1 MDETSDEI
9 IETIYQRIKNTTV
22 EINSVVPDS
31 WNASPSE
38 EDHFV
43 FDAMN
48 ELISESELIVVPP
61 VAFDD
66 SDGVYKFRDI
76 HFYRLFMPADDGAPD
91 YKPFKIQ
98 LVGKLSKDEATEK
111 KRNWSIERNLINEM
125 LSKNP
130 SEEKIS
136 DLQQQLGDGYESP
149 YTLVPPPSGD
159 ENS

>member
-1 MDETSDEI
+1 MDKTSDEI

-38 EDHFV
+38 EDHFL

-48 ELISESELIVVPP
+48 ELISASKLIVVPP
-61 VAFDD
+61 VLFDD
-66 SDGVYKFRDI
+66 SDGVYKFIDI

-91 YKPFKIQ
+91 YKPFQIQ

-111 KRNWSIERNLINEM
+111 KRNWSIDRNLINEM

-130 SEEKIS
+130 SEEKVS
-136 DLQQQLGDGYESP
+136 ELQQQLGDGYESP
-149 YTLVPPPSGD
+149 YTLVPAPSGD

>member
-76 HFYRLFMPADDGAPD
+76 YFYRLFMPADHGAPD
-91 YKPFKIQ
+91 YKHFNIQ

-125 LSKNP
+125 LSQNP
-130 SEEKIS
+130 SEQKIS
-136 DLQQQLGDGYESP
+136 ELQQQLGDGYESP
-149 YTLVPPPSGD
+149 YTLVPAPSGD

>member
-1 MDETSDEI
+1 LDETSYEI

-76 HFYRLFMPADDGAPD
+76 YFYRLFMPADHGPPD
-91 YKPFKIQ
+91 YKHFQ
-98 LVGKLSKDEATEK
+98 MQSVGKLSKDEATEK

-159 ENS
+159 EN

>member
-91 YKPFKIQ
+91 YKPFQIQ
-98 LVGKLSKDEATEK
+98 LIGKLSKDEATEK

-136 DLQQQLGDGYESP
+136 DLQPLNIFQF
-149 YTLVPPPSGD
+149 
-159 ENS
+159 

>member
-38 EDHFV
+38 EDHFL

-48 ELISESELIVVPP
+48 ELISASKLIVVPP
-61 VAFDD
+61 VLFDD

-91 YKPFKIQ
+91 YKPFQIQ

-130 SEEKIS
+130 SEEKVS
-136 DLQQQLGDGYESP
+136 ELQQQLGDGYESP
-149 YTLVPPPSGD
+149 YTLVPAPSGD

>member
-1 MDETSDEI
+1 LSQTSEEI
-9 IETIYQRIKNTTV
+9 IEIIYQRIKNATV
-22 EINSVVPDS
+22 EINSVVPDT

-38 EDHFV
+38 EDHFL
-43 FDAMN
+43 FDAVN

-76 HFYRLFMPADDGAPD
+76 HFYRLFMPADHGAPD
-91 YKPFKIQ
+91 YKHFQIQ
-98 LVGKLSKDEATEK
+98 SVGKLSKDEATEK

-125 LSKNP
+125 LSENP

-136 DLQQQLGDGYESP
+136 DLQKQLGDGYESP
-149 YTLVPPPSGD
+149 YTLVPTPN
-159 ENS
+159 ENNN

>member
-61 VAFDD
+61 FAFDD

-76 HFYRLFMPADDGAPD
+76 HFYRLCMPADDGAPD
-91 YKPFKIQ
+91 YKPFQIQ
-98 LVGKLSKDEATEK
+98 LVGKLSKDEAVAK
-111 KRNWSIERNLINEM
+111 KRNWSIESEILAET
-125 LSKNP
+125 LSENP
-130 SEEKIS
+130 SEEKIIE
-136 DLQQQLGDGYESP
+136 LQQQLGDGYESP

-159 ENS
+159 EN